1 MAEESQHYHGR
12 AGRTGG
18 RGERR
23 EEKVGKGIRSYEEE
37 EKVGREE
44 EGGEK
49 EEERKK
55 QGREGMK
62 DKEEG
67 MGTNRRRGREAREER
82 CRCASWMI
90 LLINRKVSVVWKRR
104 GWKGVK

>member
-12 AGRTGG
+12 AGRNGG

-49 EEERKK
+49 EEER
-55 QGREGMK
+55 GRR
-62 DKEEG
+62 KEEKV
-67 MGTNRRRGREAREER
+67 RR
-82 CRCASWMI
+82 I
-90 LLINRKVSVVWKRR
+90 KRR
-104 GWKGVK
+104 GWGRIGGGGGRRGKNSVDVLLG